1 MDVAVVIPSF
11 NEEKTIGSVL
21 AKMDPVWDVI
31 VIDDGS
37 QDNTA
42 EVAKVAGAQV
52 VRHDRNCGYDAALT
66 TGLNF
71 ARKVGYR
78 VAVTIDADGQIPV
91 EIVKVVVNQIDAG
104 ADLVLGKRQSQAR
117 WAEQIFSGYARYRY
131 GVADILCGLKAY
143 RLSGFGFLPEFSMH
157 CSIGTAVALAGLQ
170 KGLRWVEVDVPI
182 RLRTDSSRFGSGL
195 RANWKILKGA
205 WEALLVDLRRS

>member
-1 MDVAVVIPSF
+1 MDVVVVVPSF
-11 NEEKTIGSVL
+11 NEEKTIGSVM
-21 AKMDPVWDVI
+21 AKMDPAWDVI

-37 QDNTA
+37 HDDTA
-42 EVAKVAGAQV
+42 RVATAAGAQV
-52 VRHDRNCGYDAALT
+52 VRHDRNRGYDAALA
-66 TGLNF
+66 TGLNC
-71 ARKVGYR
+71 ARKAGYR

-91 EIVKVVVNQIDAG
+91 EIVKDAVEQINSG
-104 ADLVLGKRQSQAR
+104 ADLVLGKRQRQAR
-117 WAEQIFSGYARYRY
+117 WAERIFSSYARYRY

-143 RLSGFGFLPEFSMH
+143 RLNCFGFLSEFTMH

-170 KGLRWVEVDVPI
+170 KGLRWTEVDVPI

-205 WEALLVDLRRS
+205 WEAVLVDLRKS